1 MTIIVYVRV
10 RADFKSVCQ
19 CFVFKGN
26 EATMLRPGLETF
38 FHPYFIN
45 SDNLNVNVNVYE
57 MQNKYELFK
66 KI

>member
-1 MTIIVYVRV
+1 MLGLGLILNQ
-10 RADFKSVCQ
+10 SVS
-19 CFVFKGN
+19 VLYLNVN
-26 EATMLRPGLETF
+26 EATMLRSGLETF